1 MVTVKM
7 RQVDIAC
14 DELSAQNRWG
24 IVGPN
29 AGKPGK
35 ALRTWRFANLPQF
48 GLEQRHRHQAL
59 LEMVT
64 LDSKHLEKK

>member
-35 ALRTWRFANLPQF
+35 ALRTWQFANLPQF
-48 GLEQRHRHQAL
+48 GLEQTTLAL
-59 LEMVT
+59 GAVAAGDGSL
-64 LDSKHLEKK
+64 